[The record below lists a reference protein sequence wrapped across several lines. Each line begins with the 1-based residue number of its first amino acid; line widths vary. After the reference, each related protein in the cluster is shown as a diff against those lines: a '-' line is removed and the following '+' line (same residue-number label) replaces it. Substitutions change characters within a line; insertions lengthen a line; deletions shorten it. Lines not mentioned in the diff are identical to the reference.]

1 LIHASEY
8 NFNLS
13 NDYICIEMK
22 KSIFSFLAFVL
33 VCSCAFGQN
42 LSPQKGFYPIQKTQ
56 RKMTQLAKNK
66 MLMQGQEMN
75 MVTTMNMYSTINI
88 QSPVSDSQKITITFN
103 KIEGDI
109 EVMGKKQNIPD
120 AAKTF
125 KPIILTTTNQGIINS
140 ITGSPEL
147 LKQMEQSYSG
157 SFQLNK
163 KYTQFLNV
171 KSIKNIGDNWL
182 DSNIDGSNSMITQYT
197 YDRNENGNAILSFVT
212 SMIVQSDMNQNGIII
227 HNDLL
232 GKMTGSMTVDTKS
245 NYIISTAGNINLEG
259 RMEMNTQEIP
269 VSINST
275 FNDSIIK

>member
-1 LIHASEY
+1 
-8 NFNLS
+8 
-13 NDYICIEMK
+13 MK
-22 KSIFSFLAFVL
+22 KSIFSFLAFIL
-33 VCSCAFGQN
+33 VCGYALGQN
-42 LSPQKGFYPIQKTQ
+42 LSPKKGFYPIQKTT

-66 MLMQGQEMN
+66 MLMQGQEMT
-75 MVTTMNMYSTINI
+75 MVTNMNMYSIINI
-88 QSPVSDSQKITITFN
+88 QSPVSDSQKISITYN

-120 AAKTF
+120 ASKNF
-125 KPIILTTTNQGIINS
+125 KPIVLTTNNQGAINS

-163 KYTQFLNV
+163 TFTQFLNI
-171 KSIKNIGDNWL
+171 KSTKNIGDSWI
-182 DSNIDGSNSMITQYT
+182 DSNTYAGNSMITQYT
-197 YDRNENGNAILSFVT
+197 YDRNENGDAILSFIT

-232 GKMTGSMTVDTKS
+232 GKMTGSMTVDRKS
-245 NYIISTAGNINLEG
+245 NYIISTDGNINLEG
-259 RMEMNTQEIP
+259 RMEMNAQEIP
-269 VSINST
+269 VNINST

>member
-1 LIHASEY
+1 MIHTSNH

-33 VCSCAFGQN
+33 VCSCAFGQT
-42 LSPQKGFYPIQKTQ
+42 LIPQKGFYPIQKTQ

-75 MVTTMNMYSTINI
+75 MVTNMNMYSTINI

-125 KPIILTTTNQGIINS
+125 KPIVLTTTNQGIINS

-171 KSIKNIGDNWL
+171 KSIKNIGDSWL
-182 DSNIDGSNSMITQYT
+182 DSNIDGGNSMITQYT

-232 GKMTGSMTVDTKS
+232 GKMTGSMTIDPKS

-269 VSINST
+269 VNISST